1 MPSVRKQGN
10 LSFQNNFHEQ
20 LYFLL
25 YEVHA
30 KYQLNNRVEAAKKK
44 IAENNALI
52 RFTAELS

>member
-30 KYQLNNRVEAAKKK
+30 KYQLNLSSKDLLK
-44 IAENNALI
+44 IMH
-52 RFTAELS
+52 